1 MPPHDRARLVHREGR
16 RVQHDD
22 VARGLGRPRAD
33 AGAAQAEAS
42 LDGQA
47 VYQRVLASWSQL
59 PADDVVVPRRRARR
73 HEPHGL
79 AGADPGRAA
88 DPGWRDGTLPRPA
101 WPGPL
106 LCHTPD
112 QPGQWRPCVLRRCIS
127 PGRRAP
133 LPLRPACAAAQAR
146 GGGTSEGVLGELR
159 GPGPAGLQAL
169 QLAHRSRPGGAGPG
183 LSTPF
188 TTSRSPAGNS
198 VLDASVRHSARGLS
212 PPTPPPNPPPHPTT
226 TRTWAQVSFGPIS
239 WLLAGEVFPL
249 KVS

>member
-88 DPGWRDGTLPRPA
+88 ADGHTVQEDAGSKRRVAGARDL
-101 WPGPL
+101 
-106 LCHTPD
+106 
-112 QPGQWRPCVLRRCIS
+112 
-127 PGRRAP
+127 GRRG
-133 LPLRPACAAAQAR
+133 AR
-146 GGGTSEGVLGELR
+146 GREGFPEPVPGE
-159 GPGPAGLQAL
+159 
-169 QLAHRSRPGGAGPG
+169 
-183 LSTPF
+183 
-188 TTSRSPAGNS
+188 
-198 VLDASVRHSARGLS
+198 
-212 PPTPPPNPPPHPTT
+212 
-226 TRTWAQVSFGPIS
+226 
-239 WLLAGEVFPL
+239 
-249 KVS
+249 